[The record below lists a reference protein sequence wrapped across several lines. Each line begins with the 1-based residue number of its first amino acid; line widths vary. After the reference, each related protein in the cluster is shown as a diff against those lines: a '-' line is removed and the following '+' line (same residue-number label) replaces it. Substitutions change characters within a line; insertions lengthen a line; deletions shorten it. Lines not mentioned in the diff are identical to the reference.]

1 MRKEKLLVKFDESL
15 KSFERL
21 LRSQR
26 LFKDKTGLGLNSK
39 APSTNKTKQVKFV
52 KPRREI

>member
-26 LFKDKTGLGLNSK
+26 LFKDKTGLGFNSK
-39 APSTNKTKQVKFV
+39 APLTNKQRK
-52 KPRREI
+52 